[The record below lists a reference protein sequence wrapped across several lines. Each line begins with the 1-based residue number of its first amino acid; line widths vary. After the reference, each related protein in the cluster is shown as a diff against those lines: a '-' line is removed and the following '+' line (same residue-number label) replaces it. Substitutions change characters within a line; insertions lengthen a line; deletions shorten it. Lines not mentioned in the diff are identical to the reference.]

1 VRRCAAWCAHFT
13 SLLKGKGDQTAPA
26 SVHSHLYNVN
36 AAFEQNE
43 RFITILKDT
52 EVPAVT

>member
-1 VRRCAAWCAHFT
+1 LRRVVCSLHFAAERAIGT
-13 SLLKGKGDQTAPA
+13 G
-26 SVHSHLYNVN
+26 VHSHLYNVN

-52 EVPAVT
+52 EAPAVT